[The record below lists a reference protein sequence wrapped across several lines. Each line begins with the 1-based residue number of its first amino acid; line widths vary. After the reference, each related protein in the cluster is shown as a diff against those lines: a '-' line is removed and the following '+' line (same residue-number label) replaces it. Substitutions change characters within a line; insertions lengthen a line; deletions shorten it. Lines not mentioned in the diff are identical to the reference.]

1 MMDYSDFVQDF
12 HLAHINERA
21 IFVLSLF
28 PNYFGRDMKNN
39 DKYMSKWIPRQDR
52 FESYE
57 YIYLVPLRMLD
68 EFSIPKKEISEP
80 FFMKNLIQL
89 KAEFE
94 KYLDFKDDEQKIS
107 ILINIGDELT
117 KRREFVDYFQR
128 FYEFLNDNFEV
139 EWYILDSGDSSYS
152 ILSKK
157 RLPRKITSRKIKIE
171 TRKLVNISQLKNEL
185 YVFKNN

>member
-1 MMDYSDFVQDF
+1 MVDYSQFIKIVSF
-12 HLAHINERA
+12 ENSKYRTFFI
-21 IFVLSLF
+21 LSLF

-68 EFSIPKKEISEP
+68 ESSLPKKEISEQ
-80 FFMKNLIQL
+80 FFMKNLVQL

-117 KRREFVDYFQR
+117 KRREFVDYFLR
-128 FYEFLNDNFEV
+128 FYKFLNDNFEV
-139 EWYILDSGDSSYS
+139 EWYILDSGDSGYS
-152 ILSKK
+152 ILSNNG
-157 RLPRKITSRKIKIE
+157 LPRKITSRKIKIE
-171 TRKLVNISQLKNEL
+171 TRKLVNINQLNNEL

>member
-1 MMDYSDFVQDF
+1 MVDYSQFIKIVSF
-12 HLAHINERA
+12 ENSKYRTFFI
-21 IFVLSLF
+21 LSLF

-80 FFMKNLIQL
+80 FFMKNLVQL

-117 KRREFVDYFQR
+117 KRREFVDYFQQ

-139 EWYILDSGDSSYS
+139 EWHILDSGDSGYS

-157 RLPRKITSRKIKIE
+157 GLPRKITSRKIKIE
-171 TRKLVNISQLKNEL
+171 TRKLVNIDQLNNEL
-185 YVFKNN
+185 YVLKNN

>member
-1 MMDYSDFVQDF
+1 MMDYSDFVHDF
-12 HLAHINERA
+12 HFLHINERL

-28 PNYFGRDMKNN
+28 PNYFGRDIQNN
-39 DKYMSKWIPRQDR
+39 DKYMSKWISRQDQ
-52 FESYE
+52 FDSYE
-57 YIYLVPLRMLD
+57 YIYLIPLRMLD
-68 EFSIPKKEISEP
+68 EFSLPKKEISDP
-80 FFMKNLIQL
+80 FFMKNLVQL

-94 KYLDFKDDEQKIS
+94 KNLDFKDNEQKIS
-107 ILINIGDELT
+107 ILINVGGELT

-139 EWYILDSGDSSYS
+139 EWYILDSGNSGYS

-157 RLPRKITSRKIKIE
+157 GLPRKITSRKIKIE
-171 TRKLVNISQLKNEL
+171 TRKLVNINQLNNEL

>member
-12 HLAHINERA
+12 HLEHINERV

-28 PNYFGRDMKNN
+28 PNYFGRDIQNN
-39 DKYMSKWIPRQDR
+39 DKYMSKWISEQDQ
-52 FESYE
+52 FDSCE
-57 YIYLVPLRMLD
+57 YIYLVPLKMLD
-68 EFSIPKKEISEP
+68 ESSIPKKEISEP
-80 FFMKNLIQL
+80 FFMKNLVQL
-89 KAEFE
+89 KYEFE

-139 EWYILDSGDSSYS
+139 EWYILDSGDSGYS

-157 RLPRKITSRKIKIE
+157 GLPRKITSRKIKIE
-171 TRKLVNISQLKNEL
+171 TRKLVNINQLNNEL